1 MTCQVW
7 GVLNVTPDSFS
18 DGGKFVDVE
27 PAVKHGLEMAAAGA
41 SVVDVGGEST
51 RPGAAR
57 INTEVELQRTIPII
71 QALTKAGVT
80 VSIDTMRAEVAKA
93 AVQAGA
99 SIVNDVSGGKA
110 DPAMF
115 ETVAALDCDYVLMHW
130 RGHSTEMDQLTDYQD
145 VVSDVRAELG
155 VQINQAIASGIKAE
169 RIILDLGFGFAKNH
183 TQNWELLR
191 ALPEFVDSQHRLL
204 VGVSRKRMLAETLAP
219 DLVSDHEPADRD
231 IPTAI
236 VSFYAA
242 AAGAY
247 AVRVH
252 DVSGSVSAIRVASA
266 LKR

>member
-27 PAVKHGLEMAAAGA
+27 TAVKHGLAMVAAGA

-57 INTEVELQRTIPII
+57 IDTEVELHRTIPII
-71 QALTKAGVT
+71 EALTAAGVK
-80 VSIDTMRAEVAKA
+80 VSIDTMRAEVARA
-93 AVQAGA
+93 AVLAGA

-110 DPAMF
+110 DPEMF

-130 RGHSTEMDQLTDYQD
+130 RGHSTEMDQLTDYQN

-155 VQINQAIASGIKAE
+155 VQIEKATAAGIKAE

-183 TQNWELLR
+183 DQNWELLR
-191 ALPEFVDSQHRLL
+191 ALPEFVASEHRLL
-204 VGVSRKRMLAETLAP
+204 VGVSRKRMLAEMLTS
-219 DLVSDHEPADRD
+219 DLLSNHEPADRD
-231 IPTAI
+231 LPTAV

-242 AAGAY
+242 GLGAY

-252 DVSGSVSAIRVASA
+252 DVSGSVTAIRVASA
-266 LKR
+266 LER